1 MIAGMTGHKKFLK
14 TFKKTLDKLFYLCY
28 NNSTKERE
36 IKNMEKLKNGIYATA
51 MDLYIKEMYE
61 ELEDEEQAELLM
73 NDWLQLGVPDGN
85 TLSDNINDF
94 GVDRYFQDLHNEF
107 IWVCKNYNICPNYSK
122 KVEEIKENIVKML
135 DNTYYF
141 VV

>member
-1 MIAGMTGHKKFLK
+1 
-14 TFKKTLDKLFYLCY
+14 
-28 NNSTKERE
+28 
-36 IKNMEKLKNGIYATA
+36 MEKLKNGIYATA

-94 GVDRYFQDLHNEF
+94 GVDRYFQDLLNEF
-107 IWVCKNYNICPNYSK
+107 IWVCKNYNISPNYSK

-135 DNTYYF
+135 DNTY
-141 VV
+141 